1 MSFTIDRTGLKSN
14 NPNVTAVKREPEEDR
29 ER

>member
-1 MSFTIDRTGLKSN
+1 MSFTIARTGLKSN